1 MFWATGSSVLI
12 QAPMVLVHSATSGP
26 SMNVSA
32 RATLR
37 TGDSNPGTPMLARKY
52 PCSLS
57 SQSSASSRFPVKVR
71 GAVPI
76 VRTSAAAAIG
86 TCAGGAAG
94 FGGAPPPPGGPGA
107 PSPPPPEGAPP
118 GPPPPPERLKAALKA
133 IWICCTR
140 STAGVDE
147 VVEVDAGGGP
157 DLPPPV
163 VVVVVVCVWVAMS
176 WGGKNLAGRMG
187 LSVGAT
193 SGGRGMDAGSGVLIG
208 SWIGSL
214 SQTSL
219 QESSDSLAESTSV
232 LTGQGSS

>member
-52 PCSLS
+52 PRSLS

-76 VRTSAAAAIG
+76 VRTSAAAATG

-107 PSPPPPEGAPP
+107 PGPPPPPPEGVPP

-133 IWICCTR
+133 VWICWTR
-140 STAGVDE
+140 SVAGVD
-147 VVEVDAGGGP
+147 VVVGDDAGGGP
-157 DLPPPV
+157 DLPPLV
-163 VVVVVVCVWVAMS
+163 VVVVVVCVWVA
-176 WGGKNLAGRMG
+176 
-187 LSVGAT
+187 
-193 SGGRGMDAGSGVLIG
+193 IP
-208 SWIGSL
+208 
-214 SQTSL
+214 
-219 QESSDSLAESTSV
+219 
-232 LTGQGSS
+232 